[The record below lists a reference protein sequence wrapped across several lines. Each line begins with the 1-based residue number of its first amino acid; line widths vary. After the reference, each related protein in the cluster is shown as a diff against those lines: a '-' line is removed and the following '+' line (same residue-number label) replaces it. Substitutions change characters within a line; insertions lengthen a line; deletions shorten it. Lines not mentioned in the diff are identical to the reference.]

1 MQVVQNLLEFNQLC
15 HPLFM
20 PPTLSNLAVL
30 GDPATML
37 AMPTQKSL
45 SDWRRLG
52 GAATTNPRPQLPC
65 VHQHTVGVGACVFI
79 NTRQLGAVRTLNP
92 VQGVSARLLR

>member
-52 GAATTNPRPQLPC
+52 GAATTIPRPQRPVC
-65 VHQHTVGVGACVFI
+65 SSTHGSWGSIVGAI
-79 NTRQLGAVRTLNP
+79 RTRNP
-92 VQGVSARLLR
+92 VQGVSALLLR